1 MESPNSRQ
9 QHLDPGRQ
17 SSFQSL
23 ALNNV
28 RSASRASASFSVT
41 SPFGNYPEPTSVN
54 YRATMVSTTSTPTP
68 STQMSPFYLLREDT
82 RELTNLFFHL
92 WLCLSWRLFTDLSA
106 FFFSF
111 AVTPSEA
118 NSNLL
123 VKHGFDQTYQKS
135 KKVKEGLSSFLP
147 HLPGKASYCIIQ
159 LYVQMYH

>member
-1 MESPNSRQ
+1 MTRISCDSRRQTSRVVLIKVRSDSRETQSSNGGEKRQMESLNSRQ

-92 WLCLSWRLFTDLSA
+92 WLCLS
-106 FFFSF
+106 
-111 AVTPSEA
+111 
-118 NSNLL
+118 
-123 VKHGFDQTYQKS
+123 
-135 KKVKEGLSSFLP
+135 
-147 HLPGKASYCIIQ
+147 
-159 LYVQMYH
+159 

>member
-1 MESPNSRQ
+1 MTRISCDSRRQTSRVVLINVRSDSRETQSSNGGEKRQMESLNPRQ

-92 WLCLSWRLFTDLSA
+92 WLCLS
-106 FFFSF
+106 
-111 AVTPSEA
+111 
-118 NSNLL
+118 
-123 VKHGFDQTYQKS
+123 
-135 KKVKEGLSSFLP
+135 
-147 HLPGKASYCIIQ
+147 
-159 LYVQMYH
+159 